1 MTDEPQETDA
11 GQDSADGGDVQQVK
25 IKRGVNKV
33 VLVAGILLLAVA
45 AGGVFAVFEF
55 IKGER
60 QRDFQSWQVRL
71 GIVADS
77 RAEAV
82 EEWIDDEFAVM
93 RELAENASLQLY
105 MTELALFEGDRS
117 LIDDE
122 PEQATYLRN
131 LLIATA
137 DRSGYA
143 APVSAGDISANV
155 EKTGVAGLA

>member
-33 VLVAGILLLAVA
+33 VLAAGILLFAVA

-71 GIVADS
+71 GIVAYS
-77 RAEAV
+77 RAAAV
-82 EEWIDDEFAVM
+82 EEWIDAEFAVM

-131 LLIATA
+131 LLTATA
-137 DRSGYA
+137 DRS
-143 APVSAGDISANV
+143 
-155 EKTGVAGLA
+155 